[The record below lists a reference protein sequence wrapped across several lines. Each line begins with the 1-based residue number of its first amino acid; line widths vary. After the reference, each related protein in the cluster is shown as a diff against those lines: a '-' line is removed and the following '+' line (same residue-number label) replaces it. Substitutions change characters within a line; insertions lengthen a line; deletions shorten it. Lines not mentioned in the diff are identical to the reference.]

1 MSCLNLFKL
10 SKNKSKCEIIK
21 KPKKIK
27 QSKTDSKWGWV
38 IVASSFLIQ
47 LIIDGTLSAYG
58 VLYLSLR
65 NDEVFINA
73 NYSQTVLSLPG
84 TIQPGFFLCTGA
96 FVSPLIRMF
105 GFRISG
111 CFGAF
116 LLGFGMSVASYLN
129 NIHAFTIFYGIIS
142 GSGFG
147 ILMVCAI
154 VAVNYYFDR
163 YRGIASG
170 IAMSGA
176 GIGTLSIPVLYNW
189 IMPIKGWRLSLLMYS
204 LSVSLLT
211 ALASLTFK
219 PFITGN
225 VDSDAEF
232 TEQSVI
238 IEEMKINNN
247 PDEIC
252 VIKNIPEI
260 QCFDEKTSQ
269 SDEMINPNRTGDT
282 VIQSNGKLDESTLQV
297 IKNPTKEESE
307 EINEPNGPASS
318 DKEKSQLNIDACDKL
333 LRDSNTKKERKISI
347 GFTNALR
354 QFLLNQKDLPASS
367 ENVSDVGEEAGEN
380 DDYDDDTESTVGS
393 RLWKSSLGFKQSKPS
408 FTSRQLNKP
417 ETDHHVKRIRR
428 MTTTTTTTDSHGYD
442 PIHYSNHVIIT
453 PVKKTRRKK
462 FMSQFSTPFDKPD
475 AFYSASLAN
484 LNPRSSQILVAYKKS
499 ICTANPYSKGL
510 TSLHNSSKPSLI
522 YSTNEPMSKK
532 RSTTDFISSN
542 MSIQSFSSSML
553 NRQQDQETLQPVPPP
568 PQQQQQQQQ
577 QQPQMEQLTSFDN
590 QIFRSTR
597 SNIFSEWD
605 VIPEEELITTTT
617 NDKNNNN
624 SNVKHENYKCTVER
638 EYSTEMPFMHKPQ
651 RYLITFGQRTIKL
664 FDLGLFTESSFLY
677 LIGIGITSQLA
688 YFIPY
693 VYLIDCAISYGMEQ
707 DRAVIIVMILSFRQ
721 TTLNEN

>member
-1 MSCLNLFKL
+1 MSCLKLFKL
-10 SKNKSKCEIIK
+10 SKNKSECEIIK

-27 QSKTDSKWGWV
+27 QSKTDSKWGWI

-47 LIIDGTLSAYG
+47 LIIDGTLSGYG

-65 NDEVFINA
+65 NDEVFISA
-73 NYSQTVLSLPG
+73 NYSQTILSLPG

-129 NIHAFTIFYGIIS
+129 NIHAFTIFYGIVS

-204 LSVSLLT
+204 LTVGLLT

-219 PFITGN
+219 PFITSN

-238 IEEMKINNN
+238 VEEMKINN

-252 VIKNIPEI
+252 VMKNIPEI
-260 QCFDEKTSQ
+260 QCFEEKTLQ
-269 SDEMINPNRTGDT
+269 SDEIINPNRTGDII
-282 VIQSNGKLDESTLQV
+282 IQSNGKLDESTLQV
-297 IKNPTKEESE
+297 IKNSTKEESE

-318 DKEKSQLNIDACDKL
+318 DREKSQLNIDACDKL

-367 ENVSDVGEEAGEN
+367 ENASDVGEEGAEE
-380 DDYDDDTESTVGS
+380 DDDDTESTVGS

-408 FTSRQLNKP
+408 YKTSRQLNKP
-417 ETDHHVKRIRR
+417 ECDHVKRIRR
-428 MTTTTTTTDSHGYD
+428 MTTTTDSHGYD
-442 PIHYSNHVIIT
+442 PIHYSNHVIT
-453 PVKKTRRKK
+453 PVKKTRRKQ

-499 ICTANPYSKGL
+499 ICTTTNPYSKGL
-510 TSLHNSSKPSLI
+510 TSLHSSKPSLI
-522 YSTNEPMSKK
+522 YLTNEPMSKK

-542 MSIQSFSSSML
+542 MSIQSFSTSMS
-553 NRQQDQETLQPVPPP
+553 NRQYDQESLQPPLPSQH
-568 PQQQQQQQQ
+568 QQQQHQQQ
-577 QQPQMEQLTSFDN
+577 QMEQLTSFDN
-590 QIFRSTR
+590 QIFKSTR
-597 SNIFSEWD
+597 SNIFSECD
-605 VIPEEELITTTT
+605 VIPEEELFTTTT
-617 NDKNNNN
+617 NNNN
-624 SNVKHENYKCTVER
+624 KLENYRCTVET
-638 EYSTEMPFMHKPQ
+638 EYPTKMPFIYQPQ

-664 FDLGLFTESSFLY
+664 FDLGLFTEMSFLY

-707 DRAVIIVMILSFRQ
+707 DRAVIIVMILSKAKHHNG
-721 TTLNEN
+721 LSK